1 MEQLE
6 QQAET
11 LKTALQQ
18 NCGGIAEVWVPVDNA
33 LMTFRMSEAQCRG
46 NSCSCLDLLACLQ
59 RLMQKAV
66 QHPPQL
72 DTLVDLK
79 VHHCLPAYS
88 SFIPDC
94 PHAAATRLA
103 VAEAYHK

>member
-18 NCGGIAEVWVPVDNA
+18 NPGGIAGVWVPVYNA
-33 LMTFRMSEAQCRG
+33 IMTFRMSEAQCSG
-46 NSCSCLDLLACLQ
+46 DSCSCLELQACLQ
-59 RLMQKAV
+59 RLLEKTAGQ
-66 QHPPQL
+66 PPQL
-72 DTLVDLK
+72 DALVDLK
-79 VHHCLPAYS
+79 AHHCLPAYS